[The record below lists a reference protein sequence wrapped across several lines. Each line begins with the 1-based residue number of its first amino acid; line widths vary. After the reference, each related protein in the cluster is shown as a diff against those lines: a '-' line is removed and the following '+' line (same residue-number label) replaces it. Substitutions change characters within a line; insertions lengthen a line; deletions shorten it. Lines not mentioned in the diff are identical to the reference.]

1 MYTIFVC
8 QLYLNQVEENKIS
21 INEKNEDVAI
31 VA

>member
-1 MYTIFVC
+1 MYIIFVC
-8 QLYLNQVEENKIS
+8 QLYLNQFKENKIS